1 MRIRSLLNLRRDLV
15 IALAVP
21 IAGKLISVAADQL
34 RQRRG
39 PSVVADRLDQAS
51 HLLRRVSKLV

>member
-1 MRIRSLLNLRRDLV
+1 MRLRSLFNLRRDLV

-21 IAGKLISVAADQL
+21 IAGKLMSVAADQL

-39 PSVVADRLDQAS
+39 PNQVADRLDQAS
-51 HLLRRVSKLV
+51 QLVRKVSRLV